1 MRTEND
7 PVGEAGLRFFGKIS
21 ATVSH
26 EIKNGL
32 AVINE
37 NAGLLQDLLLMAERG
52 RPLDPARVKSIA
64 ERVLDRVARADL
76 VVRNLNRFAHQVDE
90 PAAAVDL
97 LETLTLM
104 AALTG
109 RLTAN
114 RGKSLRI
121 VPPEPAVRV
130 TTDPFALLNLCWCC
144 MEAAM
149 EAAPE
154 RPELTVHIQARPGGA
169 EIRIGGIDDLDAFS
183 RTFQGGV
190 GPLLAGHLQAEAG
203 TDPGGREVVLKLP
216 EKRTAG

>member
-76 VVRNLNRFAHQVDE
+76 VVRNLNRFAHQVDD

-104 AALTG
+104 VALTG

-114 RGKSLRI
+114 RGKRVRI

-130 TTDPFALLNLCWCC
+130 TTNPFAL
-144 MEAAM
+144 
-149 EAAPE
+149 P
-154 RPELTVHIQARPGGA
+154 
-169 EIRIGGIDDLDAFS
+169 IGRAH
-183 RTFQGGV
+183 V
-190 GPLLAGHLQAEAG
+190 
-203 TDPGGREVVLKLP
+203 
-216 EKRTAG
+216 

>member
-1 MRTEND
+1 MRTEID

-37 NAGLLQDLLLMAERG
+37 NAGLLQDLLLMAEKG
-52 RPLDPARVKSIA
+52 RPLDPVRLKSIA
-64 ERVLDRVARADL
+64 SRVLDRVSRADL
-76 VVRNLNRFAHQVDE
+76 VVRNLNRFAHQVDD
-90 PAAAVDL
+90 PAALVDL
-97 LETLTLM
+97 PETLTLM
-104 AALTG
+104 AALTN
-109 RLTAN
+109 RLAAN
-114 RGKSLRI
+114 RGKSVRI
-121 VPPEPAVRV
+121 VPPEPPVRV

-154 RPELTVHIQARPGGA
+154 QKELTVQIQARPGCA
-169 EIRIGGIDDLDAFS
+169 EVRLEEIDDGGAFQ
-183 RTFQGGV
+183 RTFEDGV
-190 GPLLAGHLQAEAG
+190 GTLLAEYLQAEVIP
-203 TDPGGREVVLKLP
+203 DPEGRAVVLRLP